1 MFKILSICLLLGG
14 CATTACPPLVEF
26 DQNEELILELES
38 CPNTGAI
45 QAALADWVTLRDQI
59 RMCQ

>member
-1 MFKILSICLLLGG
+1 MFKVLSICLLLGG

-26 DQNEELILELES
+26 DQNEELIVELES
-38 CPNTGAI
+38 CDCPAI
-45 QAALADWVTLRDQI
+45 EAALSDWVTLRDQI